1 MTFSKWAAVGAIT
14 LMTTG
19 FCSAQQKFPLRAGEW
34 EMSTSAGPGQAP
46 MVMPFC
52 LNDELWVK
60 ALNKSPYCSIQN
72 FSVSGNGAS
81 YSLDCSMKS
90 VQMRGKVS
98 LSFDGTTHMASKG
111 SIETTANGQTTHM
124 DVTSDWHWKGA
135 TCNPNVDMNLKLNKA
150 H

>member
-60 ALNKSPYCSIQN
+60 ALNKSPLLRRNQPSP
-72 FSVSGNGAS
+72 A
-81 YSLDCSMKS
+81 
-90 VQMRGKVS
+90 
-98 LSFDGTTHMASKG
+98 MAQA
-111 SIETTANGQTTHM
+111 TALI
-124 DVTSDWHWKGA
+124 VR
-135 TCNPNVDMNLKLNKA
+135 
-150 H
+150 